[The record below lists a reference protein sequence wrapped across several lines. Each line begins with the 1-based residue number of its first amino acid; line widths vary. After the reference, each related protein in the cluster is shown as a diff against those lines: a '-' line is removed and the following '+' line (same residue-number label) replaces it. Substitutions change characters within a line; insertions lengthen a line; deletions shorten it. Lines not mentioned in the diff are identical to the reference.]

1 MFIFEHEADL
11 VLAFN
16 RRPRTLRGAHLNLK
30 MWNPD
35 LSWKE
40 IDFSLSAFWVQVHGL
55 PPSWFNKEYVELLG
69 GKVGSVLEVDI
80 IAEPKILWRRLSD
93 AGLI

>member
-16 RRPRTLRGAHLNLK
+16 RRPWTLRGAHLNLK

-55 PPSWFNKEYVELLG
+55 PPSWFNKEYVELIG

-80 IAEPKILWRRLSD
+80 IAEPKILWRRFV
-93 AGLI
+93 